1 MNAEIRVEKGET
13 LSFVVECVDGSTDS
27 DSYSWVPRLE
37 RVDPVT
43 GQAVL
48 LTKADSDFCGPAGWP
63 LNREKPQT
71 PLSQLAQVLLM
82 SNEFQFVD

>member
-1 MNAEIRVEKGET
+1 M
-13 LSFVVECVDGSTDS
+13 
-27 DSYSWVPRLE
+27 
-37 RVDPVT
+37 T

-48 LTKADSDFCGPAGWP
+48 LTKADTDFCGPAGWP

-71 PLSQLAQVLLM
+71 PLAQLAQVLLM